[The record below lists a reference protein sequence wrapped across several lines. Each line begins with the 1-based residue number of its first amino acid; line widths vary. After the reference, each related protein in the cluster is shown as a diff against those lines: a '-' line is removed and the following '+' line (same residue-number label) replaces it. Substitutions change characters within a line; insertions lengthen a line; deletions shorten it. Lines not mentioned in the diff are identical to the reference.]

1 MIPSDESNLIVA
13 AQSHPGKKRENNE
26 DRFLLAGFSTE
37 SSHIPVYLAIVA
49 DGIGGHQAGEVA
61 AQITVDTIHT
71 EMAKY
76 TDGDPLPL
84 MRNAVIEAGRA
95 VLSESEG
102 QPQYKG
108 MGSTA
113 VVAFTINTRLY
124 TASVGDSR
132 IYILQ
137 EGHIQQATV
146 DHTWVQ
152 EAVDYGIISP
162 DEAKNHPQSH
172 VLRRHIGGRELPEPD
187 FRLRLKDAETDQ
199 QSLSNQGTTLNPGD
213 RILLCS
219 DGLTDLVEDME
230 IFQIL
235 KGTHPDRSV
244 SKLIDLALGRGGD
257 DNITVAIVAVPNG
270 EQTLEKKGGVPWLAM
285 VIAASFGLVCL
296 AAAAFLLM
304 SWIGILG
311 W

>member
-13 AQSHPGKKRENNE
+13 AQSHPGKKRQNNE
-26 DRFLLAGFSTE
+26 DRFLLASFNTE
-37 SSHIPVYLAIVA
+37 SGHMPAYLAIVA

-61 AQITVDTIHT
+61 AQITVEAIRTG
-71 EMAKY
+71 MAKY
-76 TDGDPLPL
+76 IEGDPLPV
-84 MRNAVIEAGRA
+84 MRDAVVEAGRA

-113 VVAFTINTRLY
+113 VIVFMINTRLY

-132 IYILQ
+132 IYVLQ
-137 EGHIQQATV
+137 EGHLHQATV

-162 DEAKNHPQSH
+162 DEANNHPQSH
-172 VLRRHIGGRELPEPD
+172 VLRRHIGGKELAEPD

-199 QSLSNQGTTLNPGD
+199 QSLSNQGTTLDAGD
-213 RILLCS
+213 QVFLCS

-244 SKLIDLALGRGGD
+244 SKLIKLALDRGGD
-257 DNITVAIVAVPNG
+257 DNITVAIIAVPNG
-270 EQTLEKKGGVPWLAM
+270 EYSQKKQGGVPWIMM
-285 VIAASFGLVCL
+285 VFAASLGLACL
-296 AAAAFLLM
+296 ASVAFLLI
-304 SWIGILG
+304 SWIGAWG
-311 W
+311 